1 MLKFLF
7 NNNNYTK
14 HLLYF
19 FLLKKISKE
28 KKSKKRLNFVEF
40 KSFLKQFLQK
50 KNMFSQENQF
60 KNVNN
65 DLQFKNTRQKDVVAH
80 KLVFKVT
87 RNNIFVTVINPVYG
101 HVYYSSGGLKYFFL
115 RKQSVAVANVLL
127 GENLGTELRSKFVTI
142 LDVEFVG
149 LPLKSHKLNFIK
161 GLKTANLLI
170 RSITDKTP
178 LAYNGCFR
186 KKKRR
191 KKLRHR

>member
-1 MLKFLF
+1 LNILKLLT
-7 NNNNYTK
+7 NTYNK
-14 HLLYF
+14 QLLYF

-28 KKSKKRLNFVEF
+28 KKTKKHLNFIEF

-50 KNMFSQENQF
+50 KKLFANAKIL
-60 KNVNN
+60 KNVE
-65 DLQFKNTRQKDVVAH
+65 DTPLQNIRQKDVVVH

-87 RNNIFVTVINPVYG
+87 RNNIFVTVTNPVYG

-127 GENLGTELRSKFVTI
+127 GENLGAELRSKFVTV
-142 LDVEFVG
+142 LDIEFVG

-178 LAYNGCFR
+178 LAYNGCYR